1 MRHADVRSIAVLIR
15 GLAVAGLLA
24 GFAISRAAT
33 NNDTA
38 AIDAAPRDSTYVAMH
53 TTMSAARGV
62 YTRAAKEV
70 ANENDSTKTEQ
81 LKVTIK
87 EWAVPTKGAHP
98 HDPAVGVDGAL
109 WFTEQMA
116 NKIGRLDP
124 KTGEFKEY
132 PLKVTNSGPH
142 GLVSDREGN
151 IWFTGNFAGYI
162 GKLDPKTGQVKEYKM
177 PTEKADDPHTA
188 VFDANGTLWFTLQ
201 GANMVGRLDPRTGK
215 IELKDVPTEN
225 ALPYGM
231 QVNSKGVPFFCELGT
246 NKIGSID
253 PKTMAIQ
260 DYSLP
265 EAARPRRLAIDTQDR
280 VYFSDFKSGHLGR
293 LAPNTREVKLWN
305 SPGGPESN
313 PYGITITPDGM
324 VWYSESG
331 VKPNT
336 MVRFDPKTETF
347 AKADIP
353 SGGGV
358 VRNMAATK
366 DGRVY
371 IACSGVDKV
380 GIVQP

>member
-1 MRHADVRSIAVLIR
+1 MRNARLKKI
-15 GLAVAGLLA
+15 VAASFALA
-24 GFAISRAAT
+24 GVIAGVAVSRASTSRNASSHSKGT
-33 NNDTA
+33 GTSDTGK
-38 AIDAAPRDSTYVAMH
+38 PQ
-53 TTMSAARGV
+53 
-62 YTRAAKEV
+62 E
-70 ANENDSTKTEQ
+70 

-98 HDPAVGVDGAL
+98 HDPAVAADGAL

-142 GLVSDREGN
+142 GLVEDGKGN
-151 IWFTGNFAGYI
+151 IWFTANFAGYI
-162 GKLDPKTGQVKEYKM
+162 GKLEPTTGEVKEYKM
-177 PTEKADDPHTA
+177 PVDKADDPHSLI
-188 VFDANGTLWFTLQ
+188 FDANGILWFTLQ
-201 GANMVGRLDPRTGK
+201 GANMLGRLDPKSGK
-215 IELKDVPTEN
+215 IELKDVPTES
-225 ALPYGM
+225 ALPYGIQM
-231 QVNSKGVPFFCELGT
+231 SSEGVPFFCELGT
-246 NKIGSID
+246 HKIGSID
-253 PKTMAIQ
+253 PKTMAIH
-260 DYSLP
+260 DYDLP
-265 EAARPRRLAIDTQDR
+265 KEVRPRRLAIDAQDR

-293 LAPNTREVKLWN
+293 LDPKTGEVKLWD
-305 SPGGPESN
+305 SPGGAESN

-347 AKADIP
+347 AKAAIP

-380 GIVQP
+380 GVVQP